1 MEYLG
6 AVLGIFGAVIG
17 AIVGAWS
24 ARRLGTPKPIITV
37 DQLEMTSSTTRWT
50 SGVTIPNKAL
60 INTIE
65 ENPLLQVKMMFSG
78 KAEERRMTETKYIE
92 FLHRSLRDIDEV
104 TNVLASAREVATR
117 FREHLATD
125 DYESFERMWSREQIS
140 LWRLLSAACLQGDVA
155 YAEEADPAPE
165 KEAHKLIPEPEE
177 QGSYRVSLPGHYT
190 DLLFDSSADLGSN
203 THPPDKQKLQDF
215 ARRTA
220 EAFAYHRREDL
231 ATIVRFLLDRSN
243 YENVLA
249 ELRSNVENELRAHHR
264 LIVRGQIS
272 NTGGSPFSVA
282 NKAKVFVQTQGYPFI
297 HVEPDGTRSQR
308 SYPKN
313 MELYVHLGTSE
324 KAYESPFVIESGRV
338 QRFTA
343 ISEQRIKEIDQRDVL
358 RSAFEGG
365 ERKYYLGALVILP
378 GRRPLRPR
386 YTTPQLF
393 RDWKT
398 QIDIPAKG

>member
-1 MEYLG
+1 MEFLG

-17 AIVGAWS
+17 AIVGAYS

-37 DQLEMTSSTTRWT
+37 DQLEMTSSATRWT
-50 SGVTIPNKAL
+50 GGVTIPNKAL

-65 ENPLLQVKMMFSG
+65 ENPLVQVKMEFSG
-78 KAEERRMTETKYIE
+78 KAEERRMTETKYID
-92 FLHRSLRDIDEV
+92 FLHRALKDIDEV
-104 TNVLASAREVATR
+104 TNVLASAQEVANR

-125 DYESFERMWSREQIS
+125 DYESFEKTWSREQIS
-140 LWRLLSAACLQGDVA
+140 LWRLLSAACLQGDLA
-155 YAEEADPAPE
+155 YPQEADSSPKKA
-165 KEAHKLIPEPEE
+165 AHDVIQDEEE
-177 QGSYRVSLPGHYT
+177 QGSFRVALPGHYT

-203 THPPDKQKLQDF
+203 THPKDEEKLQNF
-215 ARRTA
+215 AKRTA
-220 EAFAYHRREDL
+220 EAFAYRRREDL

-243 YENVLA
+243 YENRLA
-249 ELRSNVENELRAHHR
+249 ELRSSVENELRAHHR

-282 NKAKVFVQTQGYPFI
+282 NKAKVFVQTEGYPFVHI
-297 HVEPDGTRSQR
+297 DPDGNRSQR
-308 SYPKN
+308 SYPRN
-313 MELYVHLGTSE
+313 MELNVHVGTAD

-343 ISEQRIKEIDQRDVL
+343 VSEDRIKELDQRDVL
-358 RSAFEGG
+358 RNAFEGG

-398 QIDIPAKG
+398 QIDIPAKS